1 MTLAELLPAIRQL
14 PALEKLRLIRIL
26 AEDLDTAEDIAPFE
40 PHKIYYLPTPY
51 NTFGAGRA
59 LMQAM
64 QQPESPTHRRPCVSR
79 IRPLIHRKM
88 RLIVYPVSPSV
99 CALLTEQ

>member
-26 AEDLDTAEDIAPFE
+26 AEELDTAEDIAPFE
-40 PHKIYYLPTPY
+40 PHKIYYLLTPY

-64 QQPESPTHRRPCVSR
+64 QQTDNN
-79 IRPLIHRKM
+79 
-88 RLIVYPVSPSV
+88 
-99 CALLTEQ
+99 TD

>member
-1 MTLAELLPAIRQL
+1 MLTDDEERAMTLAELLPAIRQL

-51 NTFGAGRA
+51 NTFGAGKA

-64 QQPESPTHRRPCVSR
+64 QRTDSH
-79 IRPLIHRKM
+79 ID
-88 RLIVYPVSPSV
+88 
-99 CALLTEQ
+99 